1 LVQAGAVPASG
12 GKVQEEHTLFLD
24 PIFWVALVKVLTVNL
39 ILSGDN
45 AVVIAMAAR
54 SLHGSQ
60 RRQAIIWGAAGAV
73 ALRLVFAA
81 IISFLL
87 EIPFLQVAGGL
98 LLIWIAWK
106 LVHDEV
112 EEGEEGEEKI
122 EAGQSALEAI
132 RIIIIADAVM
142 SLDNVIAL
150 VGAARLGGEVNWWLM
165 GIGLGTTIPLVIFG
179 AALLT
184 SLLDRFPILVYAGAA
199 LLIYIAVEMFFADEV
214 LHHYLEPF
222 VSIEWII
229 GLSAA
234 AIFTAIAWLWKRR
247 SESTE
252 QEVREE

>member
-1 LVQAGAVPASG
+1 MFV
-12 GKVQEEHTLFLD
+12 D

-60 RRQAIIWGAAGAV
+60 RRHAIIWGAAGAV
-73 ALRLVFAA
+73 VLRLVFAA

-106 LVHDEV
+106 LVHDDV
-112 EEGEEGEEKI
+112 EEGEDKI
-122 EAGQSALEAI
+122 EAGQSVFEAI

-222 VSIEWII
+222 ASIEWII

-247 SESTE
+247 SESAE

>member
-1 LVQAGAVPASG
+1 L
-12 GKVQEEHTLFLD
+12 LD
-24 PIFWVALVKVLTVNL
+24 AIFWVALVKVLTVNL

-54 SLHGSQ
+54 SLQGSQ

-73 ALRLVFAA
+73 VLRLVFAA

-106 LVHDEV
+106 LVHDDA
-112 EEGEEGEEKI
+112 EEGEEKI
-122 EAGQSALEAI
+122 EAGQSALQAI
-132 RIIIIADAVM
+132 RIIIVADAVM

-150 VGAARLGGEVNWWLM
+150 VGAARIGGEVNFWLLV
-165 GIGLGTTIPLVIFG
+165 IGLATTIPLVVFG

-252 QEVREE
+252 

>member
-1 LVQAGAVPASG
+1 M
-12 GKVQEEHTLFLD
+12 FLD

-87 EIPFLQVAGGL
+87 EIPLLQVAGGL

-106 LVHDEV
+106 LVHDDV
-112 EEGEEGEEKI
+112 EEGEDKI

-132 RIIIIADAVM
+132 RIIIVADAVM

-199 LLIYIAVEMFFADEV
+199 LLIYIAVEMFFADDV

-247 SESTE
+247 SESAE
-252 QEVREE
+252 QEVSEE

>member
-1 LVQAGAVPASG
+1 LVQARAVPASG
-12 GKVQEEHTLFLD
+12 GKAQEEYTLFLD

-87 EIPFLQVAGGL
+87 EIPLLQVAGGL

-106 LVHDEV
+106 LVLDDVEDED
-112 EEGEEGEEKI
+112 GEDKI

-252 QEVREE
+252 QEIREE

>member
-1 LVQAGAVPASG
+1 
-12 GKVQEEHTLFLD
+12 LFLD

-81 IISFLL
+81 IIAFLL
-87 EIPFLQVAGGL
+87 QIPLLQVAGGL

-106 LVHDEV
+106 LVLDDVEDED
-112 EEGEEGEEKI
+112 GEDKI

>member
-12 GKVQEEHTLFLD
+12 GKAQEEHTLFLD

-87 EIPFLQVAGGL
+87 EIPLLQVAGGL

-106 LVHDEV
+106 LVLDEFGD
-112 EEGEEGEEKI
+112 GEDKI

>member
-1 LVQAGAVPASG
+1 L
-12 GKVQEEHTLFLD
+12 LD
-24 PIFWVALVKVLTVNL
+24 AIFWVALVKVLAVNL

-106 LVHDEV
+106 LVHDDSA
-112 EEGEEGEEKI
+112 EEGEEKI
-122 EAGQSALEAI
+122 EAGQSAWQAI

-150 VGAARLGGEVNWWLM
+150 VGAARIGGEVNWWLM
-165 GIGLGTTIPLVIFG
+165 GIGLGTTIPLVVFG

-222 VSIEWII
+222 VSIEWIL
-229 GLSAA
+229 GLGAA
-234 AIFTAIAWLWKRR
+234 AIFTAIAWLWKRH
-247 SESTE
+247 SESSAS
-252 QEVREE
+252 EE

>member
-12 GKVQEEHTLFLD
+12 GKAQEEHTLFLD

-87 EIPFLQVAGGL
+87 EIPLLQVAGGL

-106 LVHDEV
+106 LVHDDV
-112 EEGEEGEEKI
+112 EEGEDKI
-122 EAGQSALEAI
+122 EAGQSVFEAI

>member
-1 LVQAGAVPASG
+1 
-12 GKVQEEHTLFLD
+12 LFVD

-60 RRQAIIWGAAGAV
+60 RRHAIIWGAAGAV
-73 ALRLVFAA
+73 VLRLVFAA

-106 LVHDEV
+106 LVHDDV
-112 EEGEEGEEKI
+112 EEGEDKI
-122 EAGQSALEAI
+122 EAGQSVFEAI

>member
-1 LVQAGAVPASG
+1 M
-12 GKVQEEHTLFLD
+12 LD
-24 PIFWVALVKVLTVNL
+24 AIFWVALVKVLTVNL

-54 SLHGSQ
+54 SLQGSQ

-73 ALRLVFAA
+73 VLRLVFAA

-87 EIPFLQVAGGL
+87 EIPLLQVAGGL

-106 LVHDEV
+106 LVHDDV
-112 EEGEEGEEKI
+112 EEGEDKI
-122 EAGQSALEAI
+122 EAGQSALQAI
-132 RIIIIADAVM
+132 RIIIVADAVM

-150 VGAARLGGEVNWWLM
+150 VGAARIGGEVNFWLLV
-165 GIGLGTTIPLVIFG
+165 IGLATTIPLVVFG

-222 VSIEWII
+222 VSIEWVI

-252 QEVREE
+252 EIREG

>member
-12 GKVQEEHTLFLD
+12 GKAQEEHTLFLD

-87 EIPFLQVAGGL
+87 EIPLLQVAGGL

-106 LVHDEV
+106 LVLDDV
-112 EEGEEGEEKI
+112 EEGEDKI
-122 EAGQSALEAI
+122 EAGQSAFQAI
-132 RIIIIADAVM
+132 RIIIVADAVM

>member
-1 LVQAGAVPASG
+1 MFV
-12 GKVQEEHTLFLD
+12 D

-54 SLHGSQ
+54 SLQGSQ
-60 RRQAIIWGAAGAV
+60 RRQAIIWGAVGAV
-73 ALRLVFAA
+73 ALRLAFAA
-81 IISFLL
+81 VISLLL

-106 LVHDEV
+106 LVHDDV
-112 EEGEEGEEKI
+112 EEGEEKI
-122 EAGQSALEAI
+122 EAGQSAWQAI
-132 RIIIIADAVM
+132 RIIIVADAVM

-165 GIGLGTTIPLVIFG
+165 GIGLGTTIPLVVFG

-222 VSIEWII
+222 VRIEWII
-229 GLSAA
+229 GLGAA

-252 QEVREE
+252 QEVRED

>member
-1 LVQAGAVPASG
+1 M
-12 GKVQEEHTLFLD
+12 LD
-24 PIFWVALVKVLTVNL
+24 AIFWVALVKVLAVNL

-60 RRQAIIWGAAGAV
+60 RRQAIIWGAARAV

-106 LVHDEV
+106 LVHDDA
-112 EEGEEGEEKI
+112 EEGEDKI
-122 EAGQSALEAI
+122 EAGQSAWQAI
-132 RIIIIADAVM
+132 RIIIVADAVM

-150 VGAARLGGEVNWWLM
+150 VGAARIGGEVNFWLLV
-165 GIGLGTTIPLVIFG
+165 IGLATTVPLVVFG

-222 VSIEWII
+222 VSIEWIL
-229 GLSAA
+229 GLGAA
-234 AIFTAIAWLWKRR
+234 AIFTAIAWLWKRH
-247 SESTE
+247 SESSAS
-252 QEVREE
+252 EE

>member
-1 LVQAGAVPASG
+1 LLDAV
-12 GKVQEEHTLFLD
+12 
-24 PIFWVALVKVLTVNL
+24 FWLALVKVLAVNL

-54 SLHGSQ
+54 SLQGSQ
-60 RRQAIIWGAAGAV
+60 RRQAIIWGAVGAV

-106 LVHDEV
+106 LVLDEA
-112 EEGEEGEEKI
+112 EEEGEEKI
-122 EAGQSALEAI
+122 EAGQSAWQAI
-132 RIIIIADAVM
+132 RIIIVADAVM

-150 VGAARLGGEVNWWLM
+150 VGAARLGGEVNFWLLI
-165 GIGLGTTIPLVIFG
+165 IGLATTVPLVVFG

-184 SLLDRFPILVYAGAA
+184 SLLDRFPILIYAGAA
-199 LLIYIAVEMFFADEV
+199 LLIYIAVEMFFADQV
-214 LHHYLEPF
+214 LHHYLEPL
-222 VSIEWII
+222 VSIEWIM
-229 GLSAA
+229 GLGAA

-247 SESTE
+247 AERTA
-252 QEVREE
+252 